1 MAVGGSFRYT
11 VWDPWM
17 ILSQMATLQCYFYA
31 ALGAWV
37 FTWDLLAGQYPR
49 SLDQAGHFV
58 ALFAEKFLNKFR
70 FKTSPKERAKVP
82 LAQKVFKYSSLMLN
96 QPHGKILVAAY
107 LCNAL
112 SWSVYMLFFR
122 SHL

>member
-1 MAVGGSFRYT
+1 MSSRKSSEGEEGKPTLPAAAMAVGGSFRYT

-58 ALFAEKFLNKFR
+58 ALFAEKFPNEFC
-70 FKTSPKERAKVP
+70 FKTSPKERPKS
-82 LAQKVFKYSSLMLN
+82 LSLKRCSSTR
-96 QPHGKILVAAY
+96 
-107 LCNAL
+107 
-112 SWSVYMLFFR
+112 R
-122 SHL
+122 SC

>member
-37 FTWDLLAGQYPR
+37 FAWDVLAGEYPR
-49 SLDQAGHFV
+49 SLDQV
-58 ALFAEKFLNKFR
+58 R
-70 FKTSPKERAKVP
+70 DCS
-82 LAQKVFKYSSLMLN
+82 
-96 QPHGKILVAAY
+96 
-107 LCNAL
+107 
-112 SWSVYMLFFR
+112 
-122 SHL
+122 